1 MLAPILPGHRPRL
14 IAFKEQTEMTSID
27 TSKGLAARLGGWSAR
42 HKKSVLLGWF
52 VFVALAMLVS
62 TFLPANKL
70 TEADQFTG
78 ESGRAEKTLESS
90 FPKPAA
96 EMVLIHSS
104 TLTTD
109 DPAFKRAISQATAG
123 FVGLPVVKDLKAPGY
138 RSSTGLVSNDRHTA
152 MIQFAIKGDADTA
165 SDRIAPVVA
174 AIKIARSANPSVQ
187 IEEFGDATSG
197 AAIDKMVQDDLSK
210 AETMSLPVTLLILI
224 LAFGAIVA
232 AGVPVLLAISAVL
245 ATIGLVSIPSQIF
258 PIDENAS
265 IVITL
270 IGMAVGVDYSLFYL
284 KRQRE
289 ERAAGHDEL
298 TAVGIA
304 SATSGRA
311 ILVSGFTVMVAMAGQ
326 FLTGDKASTSFA
338 VGTILVVAIAMLG
351 SLTALPA
358 ALALL
363 GRHVDKGRIRI
374 PFRRRKPA
382 RRDSR
387 VWGAVLTRV
396 LRRPVAAAVL
406 STALLLAIASPVMHF
421 KVHNTGINDLP
432 PGLPGMTTLKHL
444 EKAFPNSD
452 MPAIVVIKADDTRDP
467 AVQSAMSDLREQAI
481 RSGAAHQPITVTNDS
496 KHTVTV
502 LSMPLAGNGS
512 NQASKQALTTLRD
525 RLIPSSFGSLGN
537 VSVDVSGQTAI
548 DRDQSTMLARNTPLV
563 FGFVLT
569 LAFLLLMVTFRSIV
583 IPIKAIIL
591 NLLSVAA
598 AYGVLVAV
606 FQDGHG
612 ASLLGFTPTGGV
624 APWLP
629 LFLFVILF
637 GLSMDYHVFILSR
650 VKELVDRGMST
661 EDAVSEGI
669 KSTAG
674 TVTSAALVM
683 VGVFSIFITLSIVDL
698 KEFGVGLAAAILI
711 DATIIRGVLLPA
723 SMKLLGDWNWY
734 LPRPLHW
741 LPRFHVELSQLEVQT
756 SGD

>member
-1 MLAPILPGHRPRL
+1 
-14 IAFKEQTEMTSID
+14 MTSIV

-52 VFVALAMLVS
+52 VFVALAMMVS
-62 TFLPANKL
+62 SFVPANKL
-70 TEADQFTG
+70 TKADQFTG

-104 TLTTD
+104 TQTTD
-109 DPAFKRAISQATAG
+109 DPGFQRGITSITAG
-123 FVGLPVVKDLKAPGY
+123 FAAIPVVDHLRAPGY
-138 RSSTGLVSNDRHTA
+138 RSSAGLVSKDRHTA
-152 MIQFAIKGDADTA
+152 MIQFSIRGDADTA
-165 SDRIAPVVA
+165 SKRIEPVLA
-174 AIKIARSANPSVQ
+174 AIKGAQTANPSLG

-197 AAIDKMVQDDLSK
+197 AQMDKKIQSDLKK
-210 AETMSLPVTLLILI
+210 AETMSLPVTLLILA

-258 PIDENAS
+258 PIDDNAS

-289 ERAAGHDEL
+289 ERAAGHDEQ
-298 TAVGIA
+298 TAVEIA

-338 VGTILVVAIAMLG
+338 VGTILVVAVAMLG

-374 PFRRRKPA
+374 PFRGRKPKQQ
-382 RRDSR
+382 DSR
-387 VWGAVLTRV
+387 IWGAVLTRV
-396 LRRPVAAAVL
+396 LRRPVAAAAL
-406 STALLLAIASPVMHF
+406 SVALLLAIASPAMHF

-432 PGLPGMTTLKHL
+432 PGLPGLTTLKHL

-452 MPAIVVIKADDTRDP
+452 MPATVVIKADDTRDP
-467 AVQSAMSDLREQAI
+467 AVQTAMAELRRQAI
-481 RSGAAHQPITVTNDS
+481 ESGAVHPPISLTNDS
-496 KHTVTV
+496 AHTVAV
-502 LSMPLAGNGS
+502 LSMPLAGDGT
-512 NQASKQALTTLRD
+512 NQASKQALTALRD
-525 RLIPSSFGSLGN
+525 RLIPNAFGSLGD

-548 DRDQSTMLARNTPLV
+548 DRDQSAMLSRNTPLV
-563 FGFVLT
+563 FGFVLA
-569 LAFLLLMVTFRSIV
+569 LAFVLLMVTFRSIV
-583 IPIKAIIL
+583 VPIKAIIL
-591 NLLSVAA
+591 NLLSVGA

-612 ASLLGFTPTGGV
+612 SSLLGFTPTGGV

-683 VGVFSIFITLSIVDL
+683 VGVFSIFITLSLVDF

-734 LPRPLHW
+734 LPKPLRW
-741 LPRFHVELSQLEVQT
+741 LPRFHAEPAPRVEVQT

>member
-1 MLAPILPGHRPRL
+1 
-14 IAFKEQTEMTSID
+14 MTSID
-27 TSKGLAARLGGWSAR
+27 TTKGLAARLGGWSAR
-42 HKKSVLLGWF
+42 HKKSVLAGWI
-52 VFVALAMLVS
+52 VFVALAMMVS
-62 TFLPANKL
+62 TFVPANKL
-70 TEADQFTG
+70 TKADQFTG
-78 ESGRAEKTLESS
+78 ESGRAEKTLESN

-96 EMVLIHSS
+96 ELVLIHSA
-104 TLTTD
+104 TLTAD
-109 DPAFKRAISQATAG
+109 DATFKQAIRRTTAG
-123 FVGLPVVKDLKAPGY
+123 FAGLSMVDHLKAPGY
-138 RSSTGLVSNDRHTA
+138 GSSTGLVSKDRHTA
-152 MIQFAIKGDADTA
+152 MIQFDIKGDADTA
-165 SDRIAPVVA
+165 SDRIAPVLA
-174 AIKIARSANPSVQ
+174 TIKSAQAANPSLR

-197 AAIDKMVQDDLSK
+197 AAIDKKVEGDLKK
-210 AETMSLPVTLLILI
+210 AETMSLPVTLIILV

-232 AGVPVLLAISAVL
+232 AGVPVLLAVSAVL

-258 PIDENAS
+258 PIDDNAS

-289 ERAAGHDEL
+289 ERAKGHDEM
-298 TAVGIA
+298 TSVAIA

-326 FLTGDKASTSFA
+326 FLTGDKSSTSFA
-338 VGTILVVAIAMLG
+338 VGTIMVVAVAMLG

-374 PFRRRKPA
+374 PFRRRKPKQQE
-382 RRDSR
+382 SR
-387 VWGAVLTRV
+387 IWGAVLTRV
-396 LRRPVAAAVL
+396 LHRPVAAVVL
-406 STALLLAIASPVMHF
+406 STAVLLAIASPAMHF
-421 KVHNTGINDLP
+421 KVHNTGVNDLP
-432 PGLPGMTTLKHL
+432 PGLPGITTLKHL

-452 MPAIVVIKADDTRDP
+452 MPATVVIKADDTRDP
-467 AVQSAMSDLREQAI
+467 AVQTAVAELRQQAI
-481 RSGAAHQPITVTNDS
+481 DNGAVHEPISLTTDS
-496 KHTVTV
+496 NHTVAV
-502 LSMPLAGNGS
+502 LSMPLAGNGT
-512 NQASKQALTTLRD
+512 NQASKDALTTLRD
-525 RLIPSSFGSLGN
+525 DLIPSTFGSLDK
-537 VSVDVSGQTAI
+537 VSVNVSGQTAI
-548 DRDQSTMLARNTPLV
+548 DRDQSSMLARNTPLV

-683 VGVFSIFITLSIVDL
+683 VGVFSIFMTLSIVDL
-698 KEFGVGLAAAILI
+698 KEFGVGLASAILI

-734 LPRPLHW
+734 LPKPLQW
-741 LPRFHVELSQLEVQT
+741 LPRFHVEPVSQVAVET

>member
-1 MLAPILPGHRPRL
+1 MR
-14 IAFKEQTEMTSID
+14 TMD
-27 TSKGLAARLGGWSAR
+27 TPKGLAARLGGWSAR
-42 HKKSVLLGWF
+42 HKKSVLAGWF

-62 TFLPANKL
+62 MFVPANKL
-70 TEADQFTG
+70 TKADQFTG

-90 FPKPAA
+90 FPKPAS

-104 TLTTD
+104 SLTTD
-109 DPAFKRAISQATAG
+109 DAAFARGISQTAAG
-123 FVGLPVVKDLKAPGY
+123 FAALPVVDHLRAPG
-138 RSSTGLVSNDRHTA
+138 RGDDTGLVSKDRHSALIT
-152 MIQFAIKGDADTA
+152 FTIKGDAATA
-165 SDRIAPVVA
+165 SNRIAPVVA
-174 AIKIARSANPSVQ
+174 AVKDAQRSNPALR

-197 AAIDKMVQDDLSK
+197 AQLDKKVQSDLHK
-210 AETMSLPVTLLILI
+210 AETMSLPITLLILVI
-224 LAFGAIVA
+224 AFGAIVA

-258 PIDENAS
+258 PIDDNAS

-284 KRQRE
+284 KRERE
-289 ERAAGHDEL
+289 ERASGHDQQ
-298 TAVGIA
+298 TALAIA

-326 FLTGDKASTSFA
+326 FLTGDKGSTSFA
-338 VGTILVVAIAMLG
+338 VGTIMVVAVAMLG

-363 GRHVDKGRIRI
+363 GRHVDKGRIRV
-374 PFRRRKPA
+374 PFRRRAA
-382 RRDSR
+382 RRQESR
-387 VWGAVLTRV
+387 IWGAVLTRV
-396 LRRPVAAAVL
+396 LRRPAAAAAL
-406 STALLLAIASPVMHF
+406 SLAILLAIASPALHF
-421 KVHNTGINDLP
+421 RVHNTGINDLP
-432 PGLPGMTTLKHL
+432 PGLPGIAVLKHV
-444 EKAFPNSD
+444 EKAFPSTD
-452 MPAIVVIKADDTRDP
+452 TPATVVITADDTRDP
-467 AVQSAMSDLREQAI
+467 AVRSAITDLEQRAVA
-481 RSGAAHQPITVTNDS
+481 SGAVHQPIDITRDSTGTVA
-496 KHTVTV
+496 V
-502 LSMPLAGNGS
+502 LSMPLAGDGTDS
-512 NQASKQALTTLRD
+512 ASKQALTTLHD
-525 RLIPSSFGSLGN
+525 RLIPATLGTVDN
-537 VSVDVSGQTAI
+537 VTVNVTGQTAI
-548 DRDQSTMLARNTPLV
+548 DRDQSTMLSRNTPLV

-569 LAFLLLMVTFRSIV
+569 LAFVLLMVTFRSIV
-583 IPIKAIIL
+583 IPVKAIIL

-612 ASLLGFTPTGGV
+612 SSLLGFTPTGGV

-650 VKELVDRGMST
+650 IKELVDSGMST

-683 VGVFSIFITLSIVDL
+683 VGVFSIFMTLSIVDL
-698 KEFGVGLAAAILI
+698 KEFGVGLAAAVLI

-723 SMKLLGDWNWY
+723 SMQLLGDWNWY
-734 LPRPLHW
+734 LPKPLRW
-741 LPRFHVELSQLEVQT
+741 LPRFQIEAAPRTVVET